1 MPVLVPKDTTW
12 QDRIVN
18 LCVESLESGNIPSPK
33 VDTSVQQENVIY
45 MLLFLVSCGE
55 VGCEEASRFF

>member
-1 MPVLVPKDTTW
+1 MCVLVPKDTTW

-45 MLLFLVSCGE
+45 MWFCLVSCGE
-55 VGCEEASRFF
+55 VGCEEASSFF